1 MTLGEKEIIRTDE
14 APAPFQGA
22 PYSQAVR
29 YGDLVFVAGQ
39 VAVKPGHDGLV
50 GDSIEE
56 QTERVC
62 ENLAAI
68 LEAAGSS
75 FAQVLH
81 TTIYLSD
88 FGAFAGVNEVYGR
101 YVGDKPPARATVQ
114 VAALPMGAKVEIAVV
129 AHV

>member
-1 MTLGEKEIIRTDE
+1 MPEKSVVRTDN

-22 PYSQAVR
+22 PYSQAIR

-39 VAVKPGHDGLV
+39 VAVRVGHDAIV

-56 QTERVC
+56 QTEQVC
-62 ENLAAI
+62 KNLEAI
-68 LEAAGSS
+68 LEAAGSR
-75 FAQVLH
+75 FAQLLN

-88 FGAFAGVNEVYGR
+88 FGDFAGVNEVYGR

>member
-1 MTLGEKEIIRTDE
+1 MAEKAVVRTGD
-14 APAPFQGA
+14 APAPLQGA

-39 VAVKPGHDGLV
+39 VGLTPGHDALV

-56 QTERVC
+56 QTDQAC
-62 ENLAAI
+62 KNLEAI

-75 FAQVLH
+75 FAQVLSA
-81 TTIYLSD
+81 TIYLSD
-88 FGAFAGVNEVYGR
+88 FGDFAGVNEVYGR
-101 YVGDKPPARATVQ
+101 YVGDNPPARATVE

>member
-1 MTLGEKEIIRTDE
+1 MAEKEIVRTE
-14 APAPFQGA
+14 GAPAPFQGA

-39 VAVKPGHDGLV
+39 VAVRAGHDAIV
-50 GDSIEE
+50 GDTIEE
-56 QTERVC
+56 QTAQVC
-62 ENLAAI
+62 ENLKTI
-68 LEAAGSS
+68 LEAAGSG
-75 FAQVLH
+75 FDRVLN
-81 TTIYLSD
+81 TTIYLAD
-88 FGAFAGVNEVYGR
+88 FGDFGGLNEIYGR

>member
-1 MTLGEKEIIRTDE
+1 MAEKVVVRTDD

-39 VAVKPGHDGLV
+39 IGLAAGHDVLGGESV
-50 GDSIEE
+50 EE
-56 QTERVC
+56 QTEQAC
-62 ENLAAI
+62 KNLGAI
-68 LEAAGSS
+68 LDAAGSS
-75 FAQVLH
+75 FAQVLS

-88 FGAFAGVNEVYGR
+88 FGDFAAVNEIYGR

-114 VAALPMGAKVEIAVV
+114 VAALPMGARVEIAVV

>member
-1 MTLGEKEIIRTDE
+1 MAQKEVVRTED

-39 VAVKPGHDGLV
+39 VALRAGHDAIAGET
-50 GDSIEE
+50 IQQ
-56 QTERVC
+56 QTEVVC
-62 ENLAAI
+62 ENLKVI
-68 LEAAGSS
+68 LEAAGSG
-75 FAQVLH
+75 FDRVLN
-81 TTIYLSD
+81 TTIYLLD
-88 FGAFAGVNEVYGR
+88 FGDFAGLNEVYGR